1 MLNWVVARHFT
12 LKWKTG
18 VLNCS
23 AGTSLVCHAAAACAA
38 LLERQDRRKQK
49 RVHSA
54 GNYCCRQTAD
64 WKIVIVFLGDEG
76 KLSNKNNGKK
86 SRHSLNGWGGSSS
99 QVPLLTDRWFGESDL
114 ASSNKGY
121 TGYREVLGGIGG
133 PNQAN
138 LEA

>member
-1 MLNWVVARHFT
+1 MFIQGVFFNWDP
-12 LKWKTG
+12 LK
-18 VLNCS
+18 VSEL
-23 AGTSLVCHAAAACAA
+23 
-38 LLERQDRRKQK
+38 
-49 RVHSA
+49 
-54 GNYCCRQTAD
+54 
-64 WKIVIVFLGDEG
+64 VIVFLGDEG
-76 KLSNKNNGKK
+76 KLSNKNKGKK

>member
-1 MLNWVVARHFT
+1 MGWIGSPGGRGYRAPY
-12 LKWKTG
+12 G
-18 VLNCS
+18 
-23 AGTSLVCHAAAACAA
+23 A
-38 LLERQDRRKQK
+38 
-49 RVHSA
+49 
-54 GNYCCRQTAD
+54 
-64 WKIVIVFLGDEG
+64 
-76 KLSNKNNGKK
+76 NNGKK